1 MKTNRFF
8 MEFAPLWFAL
18 LIPLIAFAVALML
31 GCYSAN
37 TGFYA
42 PRPAI
47 SSMNESCEQGRI
59 MRTTIGG
66 YSARIAMRF
75 LRSSR

>member
-31 GCYSAN
+31 GLLFS
-37 TGFYA
+37 
-42 PRPAI
+42 
-47 SSMNESCEQGRI
+47 
-59 MRTTIGG
+59 
-66 YSARIAMRF
+66 
-75 LRSSR
+75 